1 MKLSC
6 RSEIGQPA
14 QRRRITASLCIIT
27 AMLGLWSAR
36 LARAEVPLPEDQPD
50 GIVQQDE
57 QKNAKPKAKPTPLP
71 EDNLPDDVQSCFSN
85 DDAQMRVVACT
96 HAIEGRQITG
106 DQLAAV
112 YYNRAI
118 GYTTLGQNDS
128 AIRDFGQAI
137 KIQPDVPAA
146 YVNRGIAEMRTN
158 QQNAAKQDFD
168 TAIAKD
174 KDNVDAH
181 YLRAWTLSQQGKD
194 SDAIADLDNVLK
206 NHPDHFDA
214 RLDRGG
220 LLLRNGKF
228 DPAIADFTAMVKT
241 DAKAAAAFYNRG
253 RAYFAKGDFTAAAT
267 DFASAMSLRDS
278 NPYAALRLNLA
289 RQFQALAAKKDPQ
302 ANGDPKAL
310 DTAAAKLLDEQWPV
324 QVIRYFQG
332 KLDQTAVFS
341 GLDNSNLKQGQAF
354 RCEFNYYLG
363 QQALLKGDKKAAT
376 AFFKAALA
384 TKSSTTLEY
393 IDSTLALKA
402 LGS

>member
-1 MKLSC
+1 VTRSC
-6 RSEIGQPA
+6 RFEIAPPA
-14 QRRRITASLCIIT
+14 QRHASKAGLCVIATVFSLC
-27 AMLGLWSAR
+27 
-36 LARAEVPLPEDQPD
+36 LARIAWAEVPLPEEQPNS
-50 GIVQQDE
+50 IVQQDE
-57 QKNAKPKAKPTPLP
+57 QKNAKPKAKPAPLP
-71 EDNLPDDVQSCFSN
+71 EDNLPDDVQACFSN

-96 HAIEGRQITG
+96 HAIEGRQITN

-118 GYTTLGQNDS
+118 GYTNLGQNDS

-146 YVNRGIAEMRTN
+146 YVNRGIAEMRAN

-168 TAIAKD
+168 TAIGKD

-181 YLRAWTLSQQGKD
+181 YMRAWLLSQQGKD
-194 SDAIADLDNVLK
+194 NDAITDLGNVLK

-214 RLDRGG
+214 LLDRGG

-228 DPAIADFTAMVKT
+228 DPAIADFTAMVKI

-253 RAYFAKGDFTAAAT
+253 RAYYAKGDYTAAAT
-267 DFASAMSLRDS
+267 DFANAMNLRDS

-289 RQFQALAAKKDPQ
+289 RQFQAQAAKKDPQ

-310 DTAAAKLLDEQWPV
+310 DTAVGKLLDEQWPV

-332 KLDQTAVFS
+332 KLDRATVFTA
-341 GLDNSNLKQGQAF
+341 LDSSNLKQGQTF

-363 QQALLKGDKKAAT
+363 QQALLKGDKKAAVD
-376 AFFKAALA
+376 FFKAAIA